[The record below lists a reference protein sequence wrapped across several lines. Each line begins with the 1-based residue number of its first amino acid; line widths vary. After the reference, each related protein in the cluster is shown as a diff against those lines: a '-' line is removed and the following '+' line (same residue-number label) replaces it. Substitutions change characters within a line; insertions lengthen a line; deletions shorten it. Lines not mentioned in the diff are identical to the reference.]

1 MNVSLNVT
9 MNVKMNTKLT
19 GNRRGHHDVLVR
31 RSLISALSL
40 AAALLTGCMPKSGA
54 STSTGGISSAD
65 AASATRAAQLLQMTD
80 QRRTDTAV
88 VDAALS
94 DRSTSVRARAALAI
108 GQVKMRARYPALRA
122 MLVDADTG
130 VAANAAYAMGIGK
143 DTAGVN
149 ALARALA
156 GAPNVVSREAAWSLG
171 EIGEPARTVL
181 TVALGEGVSQPLQ
194 RSTASQRG
202 ASTRAALLL
211 ATVKLRPVPVNVV
224 APWLADTSAEVARA
238 AAYVIGRQRIPAGV
252 RALLT
257 VRGRPD
263 DETRQ
268 HVARGL
274 AKSATGDSLA
284 TQARDALTVLLVDA
298 SPRVRANAAR
308 SMASFGP
315 AVLRDMER
323 ALADVDAN
331 VRVAA
336 AEVIGGVF
344 GRDSMAWKRAWSRDS
359 TYRVRQL
366 LLVGARTA
374 GIATLAS
381 GEKDW
386 AARADWRYRMAV
398 MESRAATDKADRLA
412 LAREYVKD
420 ADGRVRATAVGL
432 IPPATSDGD
441 ARTLATGLLTDA
453 DVQVRAAALGL
464 IARRARAEDV
474 DIGITHYER
483 AAKEADGDA
492 RTAALRVIAAAWTR
506 DSTRIEPTVRQRL
519 ATLTWNAPTTERRIV
534 ANVTP
539 MATWA
544 RADLPSTTRPL
555 SDYERLVRRWDVP
568 GAKQPL
574 AIIRTERGDV
584 TIELFG
590 ADAPLIVESFIRLAT
605 TGYYRNSYFH
615 RVVPNFVV
623 QDGDSR
629 GDGSGGAGFTLRE
642 SWTRRRHERGAVGL
656 ATSGPDTGG
665 SQYYL
670 THSSQPHLDGGYT
683 VFGRVIEGFDVMDR
697 IVQGDRMVRVDI
709 R

>member
-1 MNVSLNVT
+1 MSECIHAS
-9 MNVKMNTKLT
+9 MSASA
-19 GNRRGHHDVLVR
+19 NRTTPRIAIATL
-31 RSLISALSL
+31 SAMALMLS
-40 AAALLTGCMPKSGA
+40 GCMPNAGGTGSG
-54 STSTGGISSAD
+54 TGISVSD
-65 AASATRAAQLLQMTD
+65 AASATRGAQLLAMTD
-80 QRRTDTAV
+80 QRRADTLI
-88 VDAALS
+88 VDAALK
-94 DRSTSVRARAALAI
+94 DRSPTVRARAALAI
-108 GQVKMRARYPALRA
+108 GQVKMRARFSVLREL
-122 MLVDADTG
+122 LVDADTA
-130 VAANAAYAMGIGK
+130 VAANAAYAMGIGR

-156 GAPNVVSREAAWSLG
+156 GAPDVVSREAAWSLG
-171 EIGEPARTVL
+171 EIGESARTVI
-181 TVALGEGVSQPLQ
+181 TVALGDGVSQPLV

-202 ASTRAALLL
+202 ASTRAALVL

-224 APWLADTSAEVARA
+224 LPWLADTSVEVARA
-238 AAYVIGRQRIPAGV
+238 AAYVVGRQRLPGGV

-257 VRGRPD
+257 ARGRPD

-315 AVLRDMER
+315 STLRDMER
-323 ALADVDAN
+323 ALGDVDAN

-336 AEVIGGVF
+336 AEVIGTVF
-344 GRDSMAWKRAWSRDS
+344 GRDTLAWKRAWARDS
-359 TYRVRQL
+359 VYRVRQL

-374 GIATLAS
+374 GLSVLAN
-381 GEKDW
+381 GENDW
-386 AARADWRYRMAV
+386 AARADWRYRIAV
-398 MESRAATDKADRLA
+398 MEARAAAEKADRLA
-412 LAREYVKD
+412 MAREYVKD
-420 ADGRVRATAVGL
+420 ADVRVRTAALGL
-432 IPPATSDGD
+432 VPQTAADGD
-441 ARTLATGLLTDA
+441 ARSLATSMLTDA
-453 DVQVRAAALGL
+453 DVQVRAAALTL

-474 DIGITHYER
+474 DVGITHYER
-483 AAKEADGDA
+483 AAKETDADA
-492 RTAALRVIAAAWTR
+492 RIAALRVLAAAWTR
-506 DSTRIEPTVRQRL
+506 DSARIDPGARQRL
-519 ATLTWNAPTTERRIV
+519 ATLAWSASTAERRLV
-534 ANVTP
+534 ASVTP

-544 RADLPSTTRPL
+544 RAELPPVTRPV

-568 GAKQPL
+568 GAKQPI
-574 AIIRTERGDV
+574 ATIRTERGDV

-605 TGYYRNSYFH
+605 NGYYRNTYFH

-623 QDGDSR
+623 QDGDAR

-665 SQYYL
+665 AQYYL